1 MFVPLR
7 NFLYFARHSFVHDY
21 HRHCEIP
28 HYAANDKTYLE
39 AQNDSSIPVISP
51 CLIFIIGTTN
61 DGTYLEAQKDSSIP
75 VISKRLIFII
85 GTANDAIIQRPG
97 FQ

>member
-1 MFVPLR
+1 M
-7 NFLYFARHSFVHDY
+7 
-21 HRHCEIP
+21 IGTT
-28 HYAANDKTYLE
+28 NDETYLE
-39 AQNDSSIPVISP
+39 TQKDSSIPVISKR
-51 CLIFIIGTTN
+51 LILMIGTTN

-75 VISKRLIFII
+75 VISKRLIFMI